1 MSEINPDQKNSQL
14 ISQINMIAETGRAL
28 TSTFN
33 MNEVLHQIINL
44 MAGLLKIE
52 SWSLMLID
60 EETDELYFEI
70 SIEEDNGIVKNLR
83 FNKNEGIAGWV
94 MKEKEILI
102 ISDVIKDERFTGHVD
117 RKTDFTTKSIVAVPL
132 LFREEAIG
140 VIELINLEDINA
152 IDDTK
157 LTILSILADFAAIAI
172 SNARNYQQINMLS
185 ITDDLTGLYNSRYL
199 HTLLEKEFSRCFQKK
214 MPITLIF
221 MDIDHFKRV
230 NDTYGH
236 LAGSAA
242 LSEFGD
248 VIKSVLRSG
257 DNGAR
262 YGGDEYIMILP
273 ETSKQEAIEIVQILR
288 RKIKEKNFLVNK
300 GFDIKLTASFGLAT
314 FPDDVDSKDEAIR
327 LADKL
332 MYKVKE
338 SSRDGIASL

>member
-1 MSEINPDQKNSQL
+1 MSEIQADQKNSQL

-33 MNEVLHQIINL
+33 MNEVLLQIINL

-52 SWSLMLID
+52 NWSLMLLD
-60 EETDELYFEI
+60 EKTDELYFEI
-70 SIEEDNGIVKNLR
+70 SIEKDHGIVKNLR

-117 RKTDFTTKSIVAVPL
+117 RKTDFITKSIVAVPL
-132 LFREEAIG
+132 IFRGEAIG
-140 VIELINLEDINA
+140 VIELINLEDINV
-152 IDDTK
+152 IDDIK

-199 HTLLEKEFSRCFQKK
+199 HILLEKEFSRCFQKK
-214 MPITLIF
+214 MPLTLIF
-221 MDIDHFKRV
+221 MDIDHFKKV
-230 NDTYGH
+230 NDIYGH
-236 LAGSAA
+236 LAGSAT

-248 VIKSVLRSG
+248 VIKSVLRPG

-288 RKIKEKNFLVNK
+288 RKIKEKNFLVSK